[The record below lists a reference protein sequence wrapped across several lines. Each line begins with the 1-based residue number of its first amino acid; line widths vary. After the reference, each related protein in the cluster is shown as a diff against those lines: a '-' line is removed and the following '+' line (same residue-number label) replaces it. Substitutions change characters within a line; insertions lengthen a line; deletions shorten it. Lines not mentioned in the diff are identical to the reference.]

1 MSPRLSLQM
10 GFSLNIDQILPTG
23 GLVSFMSVN
32 GSLLP
37 AKEGLTGAFIGSA
50 LIGIFELGAHPST
63 NQEARWLRGGH
74 YLCLSLNQIRSM
86 FA

>member
-32 GSLLP
+32 ASLLP
-37 AKEGLTGAFIGSA
+37 AKEGLTGAFIGSS
-50 LIGIFELGAHPST
+50 FKTSREEL
-63 NQEARWLRGGH
+63 
-74 YLCLSLNQIRSM
+74 
-86 FA
+86 